1 MDKRRLVEIA
11 AKEALQSELTEVT
24 EKLSIEE
31 RKRLTEIALV
41 ASLRKKLQN
50 STAELTAMSLAL
62 EEKRKEAENTLS
74 LLAAARTVEDDLT
87 KTLSEVLLNSEVY
100 REELEK
106 ISLALEQSENNLG
119 KLKQNS
125 SLLKE
130 TLEERLAIALA
141 EQLRLKETNALKLS
155 ESQAK
160 AILLNSA
167 RDLLSKEQQRSSD
180 AERKSEV
187 LIQQVASLQ
196 KQLSSLQDLLDI
208 AAKED
213 SSNKVQL
220 QTFGANLNIALA
232 RLAAEQKAKAK
243 VEKD

>member
-1 MDKRRLVEIA
+1 MTSEIEDVDKRRLVEIA

-87 KTLSEVLLNSEVY
+87 KNTLSEVLLNSEVY

-106 ISLALEQSENNLG
+106 NFF
-119 KLKQNS
+119 
-125 SLLKE
+125 
-130 TLEERLAIALA
+130 
-141 EQLRLKETNALKLS
+141 
-155 ESQAK
+155 
-160 AILLNSA
+160 SA
-167 RDLLSKEQQRSSD
+167 R
-180 AERKSEV
+180 
-187 LIQQVASLQ
+187 
-196 KQLSSLQDLLDI
+196 
-208 AAKED
+208 AK
-213 SSNKVQL
+213 
-220 QTFGANLNIALA
+220 
-232 RLAAEQKAKAK
+232 
-243 VEKD
+243 